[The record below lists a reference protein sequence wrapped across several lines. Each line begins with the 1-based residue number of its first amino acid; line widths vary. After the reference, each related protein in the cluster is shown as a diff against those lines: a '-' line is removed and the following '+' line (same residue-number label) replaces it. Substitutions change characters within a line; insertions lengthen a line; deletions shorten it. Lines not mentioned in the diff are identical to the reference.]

1 MTSRCP
7 QSQPIKQKIKRK
19 VKTNNKSFDDEW
31 RLKRLKVTVTK
42 KEHED
47 LEMFLKM
54 LRTDRK
60 LSLNHCFP
68 RIGERNRASSCISV
82 TSQF

>member
-42 KEHED
+42 KEHRD

-54 LRTDRK
+54 LRTDREF
-60 LSLNHCFP
+60 SLNLFLP
-68 RIGERNRASSCISV
+68 KWENNPKQRPVLKE
-82 TSQF
+82 